1 MGSENM
7 GKQKQVG
14 QLQKSQEKVEELVAL
29 EAFTHIFFRN
39 HGRWAQVTQ
48 SVSWNT
54 PTQENPAPDSSALWE
69 HML

>member
-29 EAFTHIFFRN
+29 EAFTHISFRN

-54 PTQENPAPDSSALWE
+54 PT
-69 HML
+69 